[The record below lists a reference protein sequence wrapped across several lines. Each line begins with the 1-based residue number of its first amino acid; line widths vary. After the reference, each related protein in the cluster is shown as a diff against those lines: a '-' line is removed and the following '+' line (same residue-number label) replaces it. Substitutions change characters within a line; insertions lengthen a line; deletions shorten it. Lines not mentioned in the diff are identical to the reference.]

1 MRSVLTLTVAL
12 CALFA
17 VQATATAQSALRE
30 SEFQI
35 TPRAGIG
42 NLRIDRF
49 EGVGINLE
57 EKDTH
62 GIGVG
67 FGFLT
72 PIGVVLEAGAEVFG
86 DENWFDTE
94 DSFSLRQQ
102 FISLGYQFELGNG
115 WRIVPRVGRAHW
127 KLRTEEGAIFDF
139 DDDNDSREVSGND
152 YYWEA
157 SVSRRI
163 SRVVTLGL
171 NVKQGNY
178 DFGRS
183 RSAAFLVT
191 LGF

>member
-1 MRSVLTLTVAL
+1 MRNRVELTIAVGAL
-12 CALFA
+12 LALS
-17 VQATATAQSALRE
+17 ATAHAQTTHK

-35 TPRAGIG
+35 TPRVGVG
-42 NLRIDRF
+42 ELRIDHF
-49 EGVGINLE
+49 TGVGDNLE

-62 GIGVG
+62 GIGTG

-72 PIGVVLEAGAEVFG
+72 PIGVVVEVGAEVFG
-86 DENWFDTE
+86 DESLFETE

-102 FISLGYQFELGNG
+102 FISLGYQIELGNG

-127 KLRTEEGAIFDF
+127 KLRTDESAIFDF
-139 DDDNDSREVSGND
+139 DDDDDAREVKGND
-152 YYWEA
+152 YFYEA
-157 SVSRRI
+157 SVSKRI
-163 SRVVTLGL
+163 SKVVSLGL